1 MELQQITFHVEN
13 NGSRSARGGKLASR
27 RAANEKYV
35 TILFTCWSRFCPFD
49 CPRSLRARDEDTEL
63 YSVVFPYRARVN
75 TTTHSQKSLH
85 KAKHF

>member
-49 CPRSLRARDEDTEL
+49 CPRNLRTRDEDTEL
-63 YSVVFPYRARVN
+63 HSMVFSYRARVN
-75 TTTHSQKSLH
+75 TTAQSEKNLH
-85 KAKHF
+85 EGKHF